1 MLSPYGTA
9 LIAFLIGVLSTY
21 AIMVKRQTRL
31 QAQLE
36 LVEQSRLEEKQY
48 LTQVEGQ
55 FQATF
60 QNLAQE
66 ILETKSSALTSHNQQ
81 QIHSLLEPLRLR
93 LGEFQQQVE
102 TTHRESMIKIGS
114 LEKVGLTMSAEAQR
128 LATALKGEVK
138 TQGNWGEMILQRI
151 LEASGLR
158 EGQEFVLQGKDLDLR
173 SEAGNK
179 IRPDVVILLPEER
192 HLIIDAKVSLVSYE
206 RYLASEDPAERGL
219 LEKELVR
226 SVKSHVDGL
235 KNRYYQKQT
244 GISSPD
250 FVLLFMPLEPAY
262 ALALQADPGLFQ
274 YAWDRNVIVTTP
286 TTLMAT
292 LWIIANIWQQEH
304 QTANA
309 LEIARQGGALYDKFV
324 GFVDSLEDLGR
335 LLERSQNTYK
345 QALNQLKSGR
355 GNLINRAE
363 NLRSLGV
370 ATTKSLRTE
379 LIQEALEADEAADG
393 SHQAASDNPA

>member
-1 MLSPYGTA
+1 MTNPYVLAPT
-9 LIAFLIGVLSTY
+9 AFLLGILITY
-21 AIMVKRQTRL
+21 AIMIKRQASL

-36 LVEQSRLEEKQY
+36 LGEKNRLEEKQY

-55 FQATF
+55 FQAAF

-81 QIHSLLEPLRLR
+81 QIQSLLEPLRHR

-102 TTHRESMIKIGS
+102 TTHRESMIKIGT
-114 LEKVGLTMSAEAQR
+114 LEQVGLTMSAEAQR

-158 EGQEFVLQGKDLDLR
+158 EGSEFVLQGKDLELR
-173 SEAGNK
+173 SKSGTK
-179 IRPDVVILLPEER
+179 IRPDVVVLLPEDR
-192 HLIIDAKVSLVSYE
+192 HLIIDSKVSLVSYE
-206 RYLASEDPAERGL
+206 RYMTSEDPTERAL
-219 LEKELVR
+219 FEKELVR
-226 SVKSHVDGL
+226 SVKTHVDGL
-235 KNRYYQKQT
+235 KSRYYQRQT

-262 ALALQADPGLFQ
+262 ALALQADPDLFQ
-274 YAWDRNVIVTTP
+274 YAWDRKVVVTTP

-324 GFVDSLEDLGR
+324 GFVDSLDALGR
-335 LLERSQNTYK
+335 LLERSQEAYS
-345 QALNQLKSGR
+345 QAFNQLKSGR
-355 GNLINRAE
+355 GNLITRAE

-379 LIQEALEADEAADG
+379 LAQEALEVD
-393 SHQAASDNPA
+393 ASGDSSA